1 MAFERFTKGE
11 LYKAQFGGENA
22 RLIDYAGK
30 VIAVKKF
37 AITTDTVN
45 QYEPPR
51 EVLHLIDT
59 EGVMISAMSQTAISD
74 FKKLHGIF
82 GNDLKDIE
90 VSSGVTKRGDEFITL
105 LAGPETLAAVGL

>member
-22 RLIDYAGK
+22 RMIDYAGK
-30 VIAVKKF
+30 VISIKKY
-37 AITTDTVN
+37 AITTDSTN

-51 EVLHLIDT
+51 EMLHIIDT

-105 LAGPETLAAVGL
+105 LAGPETLAAFGV